1 MGFSTLIDI
10 LGSTIVGGMLL
21 MILMRINDAAIENT
35 FTYGSDLLV
44 QQNLVSAVELLEHDF
59 RKIGYCKDWAKIP
72 DPSKAIISADS
83 TSITF
88 LTDVAVSAAVQEG
101 DGVVDTLSYYLGP
114 TSELA
119 NTGNP
124 RDRMLYR
131 KVNNGTP
138 LGANLGITR
147 FRLDYFNAL
156 GDTITTYPVPVPGEI
171 YTLKIDLV
179 IENTQ
184 PLVSSTSP
192 NDSVYTVA
200 FWRQIRLA
208 ARNIRNR

>member
-21 MILMRINDAAIENT
+21 MILFRINDAAIENT

-59 RKIGYCKDWAKIP
+59 RKIGYCKDWSKIP
-72 DPSKAIISADS
+72 DPSKAIIEADS
-83 TSITF
+83 TSIKF
-88 LTDVAVSAAVQEG
+88 LTDVAVTVALQQG
-101 DGVVDTLSYYLGP
+101 DGIVDTLSYYLGP
-114 TSELA
+114 ASELTA
-119 NTGNP
+119 TGNP
-124 RDRMLYR
+124 RDRLLYR
-131 KVNNGTP
+131 KVNGEAP
-138 LGANLGITR
+138 LSANLGITR

-156 GDTITTYPVPVPGEI
+156 GDTIKTFPVAVPGEI

-179 IENTQ
+179 IENTH
-184 PLVSSTSP
+184 PLTSSTSP
-192 NDSVYTVA
+192 SDSIYTAA

>member
-10 LGSTIVGGMLL
+10 LGSTIVGGMLF
-21 MILMRINDAAIENT
+21 MILLRINDAAVENT

-44 QQNLVSAVELLEHDF
+44 QQNLVSAVELLEYDF

-72 DPSKAIISADS
+72 DPTKAILEADS
-83 TSITF
+83 TSIKF
-88 LTDVAVSAAVQEG
+88 LTDVAVSAGVLDG
-101 DGVVDTLSYYLGP
+101 DGVVDTLRYYLGP
-114 TSELA
+114 ASELT

-124 RDRMLYR
+124 RDRILYR
-131 KVNNGTP
+131 QVNKDTP

-147 FRLDYFNAL
+147 FKLDYFNAL
-156 GDTITTYPVPVPGEI
+156 GDTIKTYPVPVPGEI
-171 YTLKIDLV
+171 YTLKIDLI
-179 IENTQ
+179 IENTF
-184 PLVSSTSP
+184 PIISSI
-192 NDSVYTVA
+192 NGDSVYTVA